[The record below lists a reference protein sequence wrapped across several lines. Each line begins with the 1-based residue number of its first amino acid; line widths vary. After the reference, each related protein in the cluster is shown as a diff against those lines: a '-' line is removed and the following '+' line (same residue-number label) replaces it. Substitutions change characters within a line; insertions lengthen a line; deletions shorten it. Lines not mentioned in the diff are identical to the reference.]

1 MFTTAEKNTGKNPEK
16 TRDTDTKT
24 LIYNTD
30 WIHSCQT
37 RVSVRNRLPGI
48 LQAGLRGV
56 CGPDNPFTST
66 HEVKDER
73 QWREKKNRPI
83 FKVTYLYNIK
93 VHREEFDWSSK
104 LIHEH

>member
-1 MFTTAEKNTGKNPEK
+1 MFTTAEKNTGNWGKNPEK
-16 TRDTDTKT
+16 TTDTDTKT

-30 WIHSCQT
+30 WIHSCQN
-37 RVSVRNRLPGI
+37 RVSVRNRLPVPGI

-73 QWREKKNRPI
+73 QWREKKI
-83 FKVTYLYNIK
+83 DQYFKLPTYITLRFTSWGR
-93 VHREEFDWSSK
+93 V
-104 LIHEH
+104 